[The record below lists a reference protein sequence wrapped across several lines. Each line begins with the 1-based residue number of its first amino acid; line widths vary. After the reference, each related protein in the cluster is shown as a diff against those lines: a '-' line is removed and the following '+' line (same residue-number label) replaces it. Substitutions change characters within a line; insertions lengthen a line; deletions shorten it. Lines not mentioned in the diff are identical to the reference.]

1 MGDPR
6 PLAVLTTSYPADSR
20 DGAGTFVRGF
30 CRACVRAGLPV
41 EVLCPELPFGPGDP
55 GDDGIT
61 VRRLAYAR
69 PRRLQGLSTLPGA
82 PDWLAASGWRWG
94 AAGAF
99 AARLTATLARRH
111 RRYRGLVSH
120 WLLPSTLSGVI
131 AGGSRCHVGIA
142 HGTDLWLLERLPGR
156 RAVAQTLAAR
166 TTRLVFV
173 SEALRSRFAR
183 VAGGPVAR
191 CRVQPMGVE
200 PLPRVSRQTARARWH
215 LTGTVW
221 LWMGRFVP
229 VKAPQRALEQL
240 DTEPEATLV
249 FAGAGPLEPELRA
262 RAERFGDRVRF
273 AGWVSGEAKAQL
285 FAAADA
291 LLSTST
297 TLADGRGE
305 GAPVVLQEA
314 HAYGLPVLGD
324 PIGVDPAT
332 PRTWDAALSR
342 MLGGVFL
349 P

>member
-1 MGDPR
+1 MDRR

-41 EVLCPELPFGPGDP
+41 EVLCPELPSGPGDP

-94 AAGAF
+94 SAGAF
-99 AARLTATLARRH
+99 AARLSATLAHRH

-120 WLLPSTLSGVI
+120 WLVPSTLAGAL
-131 AGGSRCHVGIA
+131 AGGSRRHVGIA
-142 HGTDLWLLERLPGR
+142 HGTDVWLLERLPGR
-156 RAVAQTLAAR
+156 RAVAQALAAR
-166 TTRLVFV
+166 TARLVFV
-173 SEALRSRFAR
+173 SEALRRRFAR

-200 PLPRVSRQTARARWH
+200 PLPRVDRQAARARFR
-215 LTGTVW
+215 LAGTVW

-229 VKAPQRALEQL
+229 VKAPQRALERL
-240 DTEPEATLV
+240 ANAPEATLV

-262 RAERFGDRVRF
+262 RAQRFGDRVRF
-273 AGWVSGEAKAQL
+273 VGWVSGEAKAQL

-291 LLSTST
+291 MLFTST

-305 GAPVVLQEA
+305 GAPVALQEA
-314 HAYGLPVLGD
+314 RAYGLPLIGESM
-324 PIGVDPAT
+324 GVDRAT
-332 PRTWDAALSR
+332 PLEWDAALAR